1 MVLAAGTTG
10 ALLGHD
16 DPASAGQNVA
26 LAARPGADRADRGET
41 RASMGEGAPVPVAAD
56 LAAVQAAAVRSAAD
70 KAAAEKAA
78 AAKAAAAKKAAAKK
92 AAAKKAAAA
101 KATAARTAAAVP
113 AGCSGYSGN
122 QRIAC
127 SLLPSFGFPTSEMAS
142 LVPMWTK
149 ESGWNQRALNAGS
162 GAYGIPQALPGS
174 KMASAGSDW
183 ATSAKTQ
190 IRWGLGYIRSTY
202 GSPSQA
208 WSFWQ
213 SNGWY

>member
-1 MVLAAGTTG
+1 VVLAAGTTG
-10 ALLGHD
+10 AVLGHD
-16 DPASAGQNVA
+16 DPAAAGQNLA
-26 LAARPGADRADRGET
+26 LTARPGADRADRGET

-56 LAAVQAAAVRSAAD
+56 LAAVQAAAVKSAAV
-70 KAAAEKAA
+70 KAA

-92 AAAKKAAAA
+92 AAAA
-101 KATAARTAAAVP
+101 KATAARKAAAVP
-113 AGCSGYSGN
+113 ASCSGYSGN

-127 SLLPSFGFPTSEMAS
+127 SLLPSFGFSTSEMAS